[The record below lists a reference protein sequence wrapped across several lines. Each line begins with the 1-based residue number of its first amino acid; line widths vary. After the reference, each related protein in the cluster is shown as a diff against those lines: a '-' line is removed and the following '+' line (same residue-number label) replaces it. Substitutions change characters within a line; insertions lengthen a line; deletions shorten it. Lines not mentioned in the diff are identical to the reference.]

1 MTEYEIKFER
11 WNILG
16 RKHEVKYDV
25 VKANSVEQAK
35 GNCRD
40 AYGDLINIISVEVF
54 SA

>member
-11 WNILG
+11 WNILSH
-16 RKHEVKYDV
+16 KHEVKYDV
-25 VKANSVEQAK
+25 VKAGSVEQARQQ
-35 GNCRD
+35 CHD